1 LLTSC
6 HAVDNLFCNGGGCEW
21 TQEEWTRVQS
31 LAAFCDP
38 TGADSSKP
46 CDLNADVSDPVY
58 AVTPPVDRSNASS
71 STRTRSSWDGGCTST
86 RASPATRRWW
96 IRSARRS
103 VRARRDGQPT
113 GLMCASCHDPRRA
126 GSDFTSAPN
135 TVSIGAGW
143 YDVNGQQTVNAA
155 FYDLLY
161 WNGRSDSLWSQAAA
175 VSESGVS
182 MNGDRLNTFWTI
194 VSDAKYATFTTRRSP
209 TRRCRCSR
217 GRAPRSRRCW

>member
-1 LLTSC
+1 MYFDVKFSGNATLVDSIGR
-6 HAVDNLFCNGGGCEW
+6 AV
-21 TQEEWTRVQS
+21 
-31 LAAFCDP
+31 P
-38 TGADSSKP
+38 
-46 CDLNADVSDPVY
+46 Y
-58 AVTPPVDRSNASS
+58 A
-71 STRTRSSWDGGCTST
+71 
-86 RASPATRRWW
+86 
-96 IRSARRS
+96 RSAS
-103 VRARRDGQPT
+103 GQPT
-113 GLMCASCHDPRRA
+113 GLACASCHDPRRA

-194 VSDAKYATFTTRRSP
+194 VSSPDYVVRYNQIFTATPLPSRRRSA
-209 TRRCRCSR
+209 RK
-217 GRAPRSRRCW
+217 SRRWS